1 MIDKIKVE
9 ERLHWDPL
17 TNTILVLCF
26 KHTKHMDLDFCS
38 MSDMSALVQGILC
51 REIHHASE
59 VTVFFIRI
67 LSENRQVL
75 NSSQCIPKVWLVPG
89 CMLSALVADSLNT
102 SQACSSSQR
111 KEALKAAQS
120 HNNLPSVNLLHN
132 MKVHWSSTYDMLY
145 CAVSHHLAVDKFIF
159 GVGAKE
165 TNANKQCKL
174 SALALHEE
182 EWMCV
187 QCFCNLLQHADSAQ
201 QAFSMAKILTLQL
214 ALPAIEQLLAS
225 WEKAS
230 MKSCYKSFVPALNAG
245 MAKLNAYYKHSAESD
260 VQIMAMEVLELSTK
274 LACFHKNW
282 SSDLISE
289 VEDAVQAK
297 YPGVK
302 SIHVCKSSSRCKS
315 AHPNIDNTD
324 SEDDTTN
331 CKATDVPSNAWM
343 DEWKAYLN
351 MHKDVLEGMGIV

>member
-1 MIDKIKVE
+1 
-9 ERLHWDPL
+9 
-17 TNTILVLCF
+17 
-26 KHTKHMDLDFCS
+26 
-38 MSDMSALVQGILC
+38 
-51 REIHHASE
+51 
-59 VTVFFIRI
+59 
-67 LSENRQVL
+67 
-75 NSSQCIPKVWLVPG
+75 
-89 CMLSALVADSLNT
+89 
-102 SQACSSSQR
+102 
-111 KEALKAAQS
+111 
-120 HNNLPSVNLLHN
+120 

-187 QCFCNLLQHADSAQ
+187 RLFCNILQHADSAQ

-245 MAKLNAYYKHSAESD
+245 MAKLNAYYKHSAVSD

-297 YPGVK
+297 THIHIVSVIDCFNKLHQYPGVK

-331 CKATDVPSNAWM
+331 CKVTDVPSNAWM

-351 MHKDVLEGMGIV
+351 MHKDVLEDMGIV